1 MGLVIK
7 KISIEDYLSKEV
19 IYSKLIRGDLSFKF
33 EGHHLKN
40 GQCLQLYFYRD
51 HPRTEEFVQI
61 NEQRHHL
68 TEQGLKTETQATQL
82 RLMLND
88 QEFMINSISG
98 ASIDIKEYNFN
109 QSIKDFTKGKVA
121 ILINIGFPNNND
133 NTKLLGELKSFFRTE
148 VNNEAN
154 TGCA

>member
-1 MGLVIK
+1 M
-7 KISIEDYLSKEV
+7 
-19 IYSKLIRGDLSFKF
+19 
-33 EGHHLKN
+33 
-40 GQCLQLYFYRD
+40 QLYFYRD

-88 QEFMINSISG
+88 QEFMINGISG

-109 QSIKDFTKGKVA
+109 QSLKDFTKGKVA
-121 ILINIGFPNNND
+121 VLISIDFPNDND
-133 NTKLLGELKSFFRTE
+133 NTKLLGELKLFFRTE
-148 VNNEAN
+148 VNNGTNA
-154 TGCA
+154 GSA